1 MFPAE
6 KDGPLGLV
14 CLLAVEGVCFSLVLL
29 RSVRREQLCSG
40 AAALTKP
47 ILSLSVIS
55 LGKSQALFRDASLS
69 QNQMKL
75 DSLHLKFG

>member
-6 KDGPLGLV
+6 EDGPLGIV
-14 CLLAVEGVCFSLVLL
+14 CLLAVEGAFFSLVFL
-29 RSVRREQLCSG
+29 RSVRREQLHSG
-40 AAALTKP
+40 AAAVTKP
-47 ILSLSVIS
+47 ILSFSVIS

-75 DSLHLKFG
+75 DSLH